1 MTFEEA
7 LKEMR
12 NGKKVKRPIW
22 TKAYLFLGKEV
33 DSDDLKNYIYCGTFD
48 SKRVYRIQAIKCS
61 NIMSSDWETI

>member
-1 MTFEEA
+1 MTFEDA

-12 NGKKVKRPIW
+12 NGKRVRRPIW

-33 DSDDLKNYIYCGTFD
+33 ENDDLKNYIYCGTFG
-48 SKRVYRIQAIKCS
+48 SKRVYRIRAIECS